1 VVKYKITWQKSNV
14 IFDGLAKTHFFLFFM
29 EMMRDYL

>member
-1 VVKYKITWQKSNV
+1 VVKYKITWEKSNV
-14 IFDGLAKTHFFLFFM
+14 IFNGFAKTHFFFFM